1 MLEEGRAPVDPDEAR
16 VDVIAV
22 SELEGLPEADRLR
35 ADDAAPPLGLQG
47 LPHPAANHHVET
59 SEVHDREVHPVVYVS
74 EDVDLRR
81 QHPQRQSRAVPQPQS
96 RTTARSEQLEEH
108 PREVHTHMLLTSKLS
123 LAPLLRGLVEVLVLL
138 DDIGGRPIGPQLAL
152 LDPQC
157 AVARVLDRA
166 HRVGDEE
173 DGAGVLADRPDPALR
188 TVTELL
194 VADVER
200 LVDDE
205 DL

>member
-1 MLEEGRAPVDPDEAR
+1 
-16 VDVIAV
+16 
-22 SELEGLPEADRLR
+22 
-35 ADDAAPPLGLQG
+35 
-47 LPHPAANHHVET
+47 
-59 SEVHDREVHPVVYVS
+59 
-74 EDVDLRR
+74 
-81 QHPQRQSRAVPQPQS
+81 
-96 RTTARSEQLEEH
+96 
-108 PREVHTHMLLTSKLS
+108 MLLTSKLS

-205 DL
+205 DLVLDRGRSEERRVGKECSGGGARWGAGKKGRHRGEQGVEAGMM